1 MKRIFF
7 VLLSGIAIMSCTEAD
22 NKSEDNSNNAAAT
35 NSGVTVS
42 QSGDPNQANQPN
54 TTNVAT
60 PQVDKATLTTI
71 EWLDGTNRDFG
82 KITEGKKLDVVFR
95 FKNTGD
101 KPLIISDVT
110 AGCGCTVPEKPSKP
124 YAPGETGEI
133 KAAFDSNGKPG
144 AQSKNVNVFAN
155 TEPQMTTLLF
165 RVEVK
170 AKS

>member
-1 MKRIFF
+1 MKKIFF
-7 VLLSGIAIMSCTEAD
+7 LLLSGITIVSCTEAD
-22 NKSEDNSNNAAAT
+22 NKSEDNTNNAAAT
-35 NSGVTVS
+35 NSSVTVS
-42 QSGDPNQANQPN
+42 QVGESSHASQPG
-54 TTNVAT
+54 TTTVAT
-60 PQVDKATLTTI
+60 PQANKENLTKI
-71 EWLDGTNRDFG
+71 EWLDGTNKDFG

-101 KPLIISDVT
+101 KPLVVSDVT
-110 AGCGCTVPEKPSKP
+110 ASCGCTVPEKPSKP
-124 YAPGETGEI
+124 FAPGETGEI

-155 TEPQMTTLLF
+155 TDPQMTTLVF

>member
-7 VLLSGIAIMSCTEAD
+7 LLLSGIAIMSCTEAD
-22 NKSEDNSNNAAAT
+22 NRSEDNTNNAAAT
-35 NSGVTVS
+35 NSAVTVS
-42 QSGDPNQANQPN
+42 QAGESTKASQPN
-54 TTNVAT
+54 TTSVPT
-60 PQVDKATLTTI
+60 SQVDKENLTKI
-71 EWLDGTNRDFG
+71 EWLEGTNKDFG
-82 KITEGKKLDVVFR
+82 KIKEGKKLDVVFR

-110 AGCGCTVPEKPSKP
+110 ASCGCTVPEKPSKP
-124 YAPGETGEI
+124 FAPGETGEI

-155 TEPQMTTLLF
+155 TDPQTTTLIF

>member
-7 VLLSGIAIMSCTEAD
+7 VLLSGIAMMSCTEAD
-22 NKSEDNSNNAAAT
+22 NKSEDNTTSAAST
-35 NSGVTVS
+35 NSAVTVN
-42 QSGDPNQANQPN
+42 QSGPSNQAN
-54 TTNVAT
+54 TTTATT
-60 PQVDKATLTTI
+60 PQVDKEKLTTI
-71 EWLDGTNRDFG
+71 EWIGGTNKDFG
-82 KITEGKKLDVVFR
+82 KIAEGKKLNVVFR

-155 TEPQMTTLLF
+155 TDPQMTTLLF
-165 RVEVK
+165 RVDVK
-170 AKS
+170 PKS